1 MVREPDRTSHAAPQD
16 DQLMSEHRRFHH
28 LINSDKVFGT
38 HRHRCLF
45 PVPSGAMREW
55 SSHAKLGY
63 PVTFG
68 DATAIG
74 AALAFL
80 ISRPYSFRTL
90 GGNADVYFL
99 KQIRSRIRIRG
110 DLSRGANG
118 RCPSRPCDILDPKLA
133 RRLRWQSNRRP
144 ELEHLRQLSEL

>member
-1 MVREPDRTSHAAPQD
+1 
-16 DQLMSEHRRFHH
+16 
-28 LINSDKVFGT
+28 
-38 HRHRCLF
+38 
-45 PVPSGAMREW
+45 MRAW
-55 SSHAKLGY
+55 SSRGKLGY

-68 DATAIG
+68 DATASG

-90 GGNADVYFL
+90 GGSADVHFL
-99 KQIRSRIRIRG
+99 KQVRSRIRIG
-110 DLSRGANG
+110 GALSRRANG
-118 RCPSRPCDILDPKLA
+118 PCPSRPRDILDPKLA